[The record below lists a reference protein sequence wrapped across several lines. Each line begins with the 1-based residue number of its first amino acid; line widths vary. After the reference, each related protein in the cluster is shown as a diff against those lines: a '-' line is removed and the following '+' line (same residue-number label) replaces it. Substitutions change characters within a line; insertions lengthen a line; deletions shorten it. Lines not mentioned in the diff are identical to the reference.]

1 MIESNYRSRLIQ
13 QMRLFIVPLVLLAAC
28 KTSALI
34 KQTPAEK
41 PSTVTLIDLD
51 ITVKTYTADARASRI
66 EIHDSYAGEERAR
79 LLMETMMGPKTVVVL
94 FTDSKGNMKI
104 RCNGVIRWGNSNF
117 AIRSRGLFPQKRF
130 ATVVY
135 DPA

>member
-34 KQTPAEK
+34 KQTPADK

-51 ITVKTYTADARASRI
+51 PTVKTYIADARAGRI
-66 EIHDSYAGEERAR
+66 EIHD
-79 LLMETMMGPKTVVVL
+79 V
-94 FTDSKGNMKI
+94 
-104 RCNGVIRWGNSNF
+104 
-117 AIRSRGLFPQKRF
+117 
-130 ATVVY
+130 
-135 DPA
+135 